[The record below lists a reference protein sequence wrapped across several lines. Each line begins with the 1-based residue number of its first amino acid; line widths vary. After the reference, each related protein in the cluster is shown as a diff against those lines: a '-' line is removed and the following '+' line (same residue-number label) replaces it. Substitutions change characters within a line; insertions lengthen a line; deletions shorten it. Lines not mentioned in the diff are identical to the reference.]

1 MDTEGLMRRRFFTLD
16 VFTHRRFAGNPP
28 ARVCVEA
35 KHASSHWKVE
45 IDNQKGVQ
53 FRQVRWS

>member
-1 MDTEGLMRRRFFTLD
+1 MDTERLMRRRFFT
-16 VFTHRRFAGNPP
+16 RFAGNPP

-45 IDNQKGVQ
+45 IAVIA
-53 FRQVRWS
+53 VR

>member
-1 MDTEGLMRRRFFTLD
+1 MDREGLMRRRFFTLD

-45 IDNQKGVQ
+45 IAVIA
-53 FRQVRWS
+53 VR